1 MIQLLEILGKDY
13 KSLKDVIIRTD
24 FDSETL
30 ESFSKAGINAPV
42 SKVKL
47 NQDLYFFNFKIE
59 KYKIVFLR
67 NKICQIDFIEDKN
80 KTQEIIDCLTTIK
93 EFEFRFI
100 TKQQVEKTEWEIMD
114 DNTEEKGFTEF
125 KRKRFDFD
133 PSSQFNRN
141 NIDKYGVMGFRSD
154 EVNIIIKEEF
164 VESRSF
170 FVFEIYK
177 IPNIEDFN

>member
-13 KSLKDVIIRTD
+13 ESLKDIITRTD

-67 NKICQIDFIEDKN
+67 NKICQIDFVGDKN
-80 KTQEIIDCLTTIK
+80 KTLEIIDVLRTIK

-100 TKQQVEKTEWEIMD
+100 TKQQVEETEWEIID

-133 PSSQFNRN
+133 SSSQFDRN
-141 NIDKYGVMGFRSD
+141 NVDKYGVIGFRSD

>member
-13 KSLKDVIIRTD
+13 ESLKDIITRTD

-67 NKICQIDFIEDKN
+67 NKICQIDFVGDKN
-80 KTQEIIDCLTTIK
+80 KTMEIIDVLRTMK
-93 EFEFRFI
+93 DFEFKFI
-100 TKQQVEKTEWEIMD
+100 SRQQVEETEWEIMD
-114 DNTEEKGFTEF
+114 DNTEEESFTEF

-133 PSSQFNRN
+133 PSSQFDRN

-164 VESRSF
+164 IESRSF

>member
-13 KSLKDVIIRTD
+13 DSLKDIITRTD

-42 SKVKL
+42 SEGKF
-47 NQDLYFFNFKIE
+47 NEDLYFFNFKIE
-59 KYKIVFLR
+59 RYKIVFLR
-67 NKICQIDFIEDKN
+67 NKICQIDFIENKN
-80 KTQEIIDCLTTIK
+80 KTQEIIDCLRTIK

-100 TKQQVEKTEWEIMD
+100 SKQQVEETEWEIME
-114 DNTEEKGFTEF
+114 DNTEEESFTEF

-133 PSSQFNRN
+133 LSYQFDRN

-164 VESRSF
+164 IESRSF